1 MSQTIS
7 PTISPRRALLLHAV
21 HVVTAV
27 SGLVVAHTFLDG
39 VVGFVVVG
47 ACSFLAYISC
57 FTLFHDAS
65 HGSLGLSAQGH
76 SVVTGVAALP
86 LLFSGHAQRQLHLRH
101 HARPLA
107 DDDVEGQGARRSFF
121 GALFSGP
128 LLVAAMVV
136 EGLRAV
142 PPRLKAVVVAEWI
155 GALSIAVALVW
166 AGYGVFVLV
175 DVVLL
180 LTMGVWASHL
190 PHHTPPWLSKV
201 AGVLVWT
208 RHPVLLSLLFH
219 DEHHRRPKVPCAALG
234 PA

>member
-1 MSQTIS
+1 MK
-7 PTISPRRALLLHAV
+7 PRKALALHII
-21 HVVTAV
+21 HVATSV
-27 SGLVVAHTFLDG
+27 SGLVVAHTLLHG
-39 VVGFVVVG
+39 WVGFVVVG

-65 HGSLGLSAQGH
+65 HGSLGLSAEGH

-107 DDDVEGQGARRSFF
+107 DDDVEGQGARCSFWQAF
-121 GALFSGP
+121 ISGP
-128 LLVAAMVV
+128 LLVSAMIIQ
-136 EGLRAV
+136 GFRAV
-142 PPRLKAVVVAEWI
+142 PLRLRAVVVAEWV
-155 GALSIAVALVW
+155 GSLSIALALVW

-175 DVVLL
+175 DVALL

-190 PHHTPPWLSKV
+190 PHHTPSWLARV

-219 DEHHRRPKVPCAALG
+219 DEHHRRPRVPCSELTGPVEHAAH
-234 PA
+234 